1 MTLTTDMSSPLDQV
15 SAVLEEAIKETVGRS
30 SKKWALVLVAFVVG
44 ATAAFWLIRQ
54 ARSASTVDPIDVE
67 AA

>member
-1 MTLTTDMSSPLDQV
+1 M